1 MKTCILIAGPN
12 GAGKTTFA
20 TEFLPKEAA
29 LENFLNADLIAAG
42 LSPFAPERVAVEASK
57 ILLQR
62 MAACIAREES
72 FGMETTLSGKAH
84 LKQIKALQ
92 DVGYFVELH
101 FLQLPSVELAVERVR
116 ERVGQ
121 GGHNIPEPTIRRR
134 FARGL
139 DHLPE
144 YKRVV
149 NRWRV
154 WDTSGGSPKLIDESN

>member
-1 MKTCILIAGPN
+1 
-12 GAGKTTFA
+12 
-20 TEFLPKEAA
+20 
-29 LENFLNADLIAAG
+29 
-42 LSPFAPERVAVEASK
+42 
-57 ILLQR
+57 
-62 MAACIAREES
+62 
-72 FGMETTLSGKAH
+72 METTLSGKAH

-92 DVGYFVELH
+92 DAGYRGAA
-101 FLQLPSVELAVERVR
+101 LPATSSVELAVERVR

-154 WDTSGGSPKLIDESN
+154 WDTSGGSPKLIDESKQTDT